1 MRRDPLHDRRDRLHD
16 RLVRTRAL
24 DQSLDLARSPPM
36 YLTLLGALFVGL
48 GLAMAW
54 YGLRPLA
61 VLPRLLRAA
70 VETPETAADA
80 DDGAFLAVRGTAS
93 AAGETLSAPFSGSDC
108 LGFEFEVTERQP
120 FAVGIPWLD
129 AHLDDGVAT
138 VGFALEGPDGSDRSL
153 AVRPSSRRFALDTAS
168 TVVRVGATEAPPD
181 RIRRFVDAREGLDP
195 VAGWIA
201 AIPLFGTRRYV
212 ERRISPGET
221 YLVAGTVEREE
232 GGRAALAGDLVIT
245 DRSVRGLALSRL
257 RRAVFP
263 FLVSVLFVAVGLW
276 GIAA

>member
-1 MRRDPLHDRRDRLHD
+1 
-16 RLVRTRAL
+16 
-24 DQSLDLARSPPM
+24 M
-36 YLTLLGALFVGL
+36 YLTLLGALFAGL

-61 VLPRLLRAA
+61 VLPRLFRAEVGSPEA
-70 VETPETAADA
+70 VTDA
-80 DDGAFLAVRGTAS
+80 NDGAFLAVRGTAS
-93 AAGETLSAPFSGSDC
+93 AAGETLSAPFTGSDC

-120 FAVGIPWLD
+120 FAVGLPWLD

-138 VGFALEGPDGSDRSL
+138 RSFALEGPDGSNGSL

-168 TVVRVGATEAPPD
+168 TVVRVGATETPPD

-201 AIPLFGTRRYV
+201 AIPFFGTRRYV
-212 ERRISPGET
+212 ERRIDPGET
-221 YLVAGTVEREE
+221 YLVAGRVDRE
-232 GGRAALAGDLVIT
+232 GGGGLGIAGDLVIT
-245 DRSVRGLALSRL
+245 DRSIRGFALSRL

-263 FLVSVLFVAVGLW
+263 LLVGILFVSVGLW